1 MLLLHQGNI
10 EAFRSK
16 TQQARLDSR
25 TERVKKDVTPT
36 KIMFLL
42 LKGNIGA
49 LRTEQARL
57 DIRR

>member
-16 TQQARLDSR
+16 TQQGKLDSR

-36 KIMFLL
+36 KSMFLL

-57 DIRR
+57 DSTT